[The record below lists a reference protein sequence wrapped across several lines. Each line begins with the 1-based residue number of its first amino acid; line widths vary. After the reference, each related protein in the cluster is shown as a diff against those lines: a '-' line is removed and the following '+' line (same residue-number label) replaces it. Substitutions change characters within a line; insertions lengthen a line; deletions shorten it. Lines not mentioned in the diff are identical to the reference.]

1 MSFIIENTSSSGEFR
16 QVPAGLHLAR
26 CYRIVDIGTQRTE
39 YDGVEKLQ
47 RRLSLFWELH
57 GKDDDGES
65 LVTEK
70 GEPLAIFKN
79 YTRSWHEKSSLR
91 IDLQSWRN
99 KPFTDEEMDKFDIS
113 NILGTWCMVTVIQ
126 RPGKNG
132 KMYSNVGSI
141 SPVPSIIK
149 QAGLPDGVN
158 PLKEFDLDSPDL
170 ALFETF
176 GKGLKARIETSPQ
189 WRAIQGKKSAPTPV
203 NASSSGFDDMEDDLP
218 F

>member
-1 MSFIIENTSSSGEFR
+1 MSFIIENTAPSGDFK

-47 RRLSLFWELH
+47 RRVSLFWELH
-57 GKDDDGES
+57 GKDDNGES
-65 LVTEK
+65 LVTER
-70 GEPLAIFKN
+70 GEPLGIFKN
-79 YTRSWHEKSSLR
+79 YTQSWHEKASLR

-99 KPFTDEEMDKFDIS
+99 KPFTESEMKKFDIS
-113 NILGTWCMVTVIQ
+113 NILGSWCMVTVIQ

-132 KMYSNVGSI
+132 KMYSNVGGI

-158 PLKEFDLDSPDL
+158 PLKEFDLKNPDYE
-170 ALFETF
+170 LFDTF
-176 GKGLKARIETSPQ
+176 GKGLKERIEASPE
-189 WRAIQGKKSAPTPV
+189 WKALQGKKPAQ
-203 NASSSGFDDMEDDLP
+203 NASKAPSSGFDDMEDDLP

>member
-1 MSFIIENTSSSGEFR
+1 MSFIIENTAPSGDFK

-47 RRLSLFWELH
+47 RRVSLFWELH
-57 GKDDDGES
+57 GKDDNGES
-65 LVTEK
+65 LVTER
-70 GEPLAIFKN
+70 GEPLGIFKN
-79 YTRSWHEKSSLR
+79 YTQSWHEKASLR

-99 KPFTDEEMDKFDIS
+99 KPFTESEMKKFDIS
-113 NILGTWCMVTVIQ
+113 NILGSWCMVTVIQ

-132 KMYSNVGSI
+132 KMYSNVGGI

-158 PLKEFDLDSPDL
+158 PLKEFDLKNPDYE
-170 ALFETF
+170 LFDTF
-176 GKGLKARIETSPQ
+176 GKGLKERIEASPE
-189 WRAIQGKKSAPTPV
+189 WKALQGKKTAPKPV
-203 NASSSGFDDMEDDLP
+203 KAPSSGFDDMEDDLP